1 MNFNNN
7 TSILKDF
14 SQPLIKVNQ
23 LFSSMESVY
32 KFKTFKKNIKFK
44 RYNRGLTRFIINRK
58 KYILR
63 KKRTTL
69 IFKTYHA
76 GYWTAFYKVTK
87 QAYRYYQMQNVLSL
101 AIFFTNT
108 TYINRVGMQG
118 LEQHKETNLNSSA
131 LSKRLVKRSVFFNKQ
146 VLSFLL
152 LSKQGSYGVSFLSNN
167 YSIQQNHFRF

>member
-7 TSILKDF
+7 TSILKNF

-44 RYNRGLTRFIINRK
+44 RYNRGITRFIINRK
-58 KYILR
+58 KYVLR

-76 GYWTAFYKVTK
+76 GY
-87 QAYRYYQMQNVLSL
+87 
-101 AIFFTNT
+101 
-108 TYINRVGMQG
+108 
-118 LEQHKETNLNSSA
+118 
-131 LSKRLVKRSVFFNKQ
+131 
-146 VLSFLL
+146 
-152 LSKQGSYGVSFLSNN
+152 
-167 YSIQQNHFRF
+167 